1 MRGRPSKTADQM
13 PTVEPELESRRL
25 LGLSFCRRMSAQ
37 FEASAADSR
46 RVLGLIRSE
55 ALWDRADALINLLY
69 CEYMLGRFDA
79 CDALL
84 PDIDAAARKSGH
96 SGAAWLATRRSQ
108 QHEVSAHGQ
117 PP

>member
-1 MRGRPSKTADQM
+1 MTPVTRGLAAISPNATRERDLLRAWLAAARATAGHVDDAWEALEDGRPDG
-13 PTVEPELESRRL
+13 PVEPELESRRL

-69 CEYMLGRFDA
+69 CEYMLGR
-79 CDALL
+79 L
-84 PDIDAAARKSGH
+84 
-96 SGAAWLATRRSQ
+96 RR
-108 QHEVSAHGQ
+108 V
-117 PP
+117 